1 MRRLWIALL
10 LVPVSCSQAVTPPL
24 TVKTVRDLA
33 PVHSLVVMPASASPT
48 IIGEAAAQAP
58 EAISR
63 MLRAE
68 AARETQWTLVS
79 EEQEAA
85 ARSQLTPDTP
95 EGRAGQLAGLLHVDA
110 ALTATIAT
118 YRERV
123 GSAYGVT
130 EPASVSLQV
139 LLVRAGEKQAAWRA
153 DYTQTQ
159 EPLAYNLFKLW
170 AVQRGGAKWLTADEL
185 AKIGVDEAVKELA
198 AATAA
203 GARPALRRGCRSV
216 LTAWRSSDF
225 PLQRPERILFSM
237 KRIAIAALLS
247 LLAAPAEAARIY
259 TMEVKGPIFTP
270 VLQYL
275 SIALDQAEK
284 GQAAALLL
292 ELDTPGGALDT
303 TKEIVQTILAAPLP
317 VIVYVS
323 PSGAGAT
330 SAGTFVTLA
339 AHVAAM
345 RRGRRSAP
353 PTPCRF
359 FPATSRTRPWRRR
372 SRTIPSRSSKPSRR
386 SGGATFSGRRRPFAR
401 APRSRRSRRS
411 KRRSWT

>member
-10 LVPVSCSQAVTPPL
+10 LVPFGCSKAVTPPL

-48 IIGEAAAQAP
+48 IIGDAAAQAP

-68 AARETQWTLVS
+68 AARQTQWTLVS
-79 EEQEAA
+79 ADQEATV
-85 ARSQLTPDTP
+85 RSQLKPDTP

-159 EPLAYNLFKLW
+159 EPLAYNLFNLW

-198 AATAA
+198 AAT
-203 GARPALRRGCRSV
+203 R
-216 LTAWRSSDF
+216 
-225 PLQRPERILFSM
+225 
-237 KRIAIAALLS
+237 
-247 LLAAPAEAARIY
+247 
-259 TMEVKGPIFTP
+259 
-270 VLQYL
+270 
-275 SIALDQAEK
+275 
-284 GQAAALLL
+284 
-292 ELDTPGGALDT
+292 
-303 TKEIVQTILAAPLP
+303 
-317 VIVYVS
+317 
-323 PSGAGAT
+323 
-330 SAGTFVTLA
+330 
-339 AHVAAM
+339 
-345 RRGRRSAP
+345 
-353 PTPCRF
+353 
-359 FPATSRTRPWRRR
+359 
-372 SRTIPSRSSKPSRR
+372 
-386 SGGATFSGRRRPFAR
+386 
-401 APRSRRSRRS
+401 
-411 KRRSWT
+411 